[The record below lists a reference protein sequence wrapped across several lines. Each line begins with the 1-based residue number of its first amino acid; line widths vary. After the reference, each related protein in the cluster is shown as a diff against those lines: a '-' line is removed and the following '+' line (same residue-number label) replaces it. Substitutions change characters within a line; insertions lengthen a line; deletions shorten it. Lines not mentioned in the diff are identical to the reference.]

1 MEIKGKVNTD
11 TINVHKGELM
21 EYKNQ
26 TENRAFQEM
35 LQAAVKRLQNRSG
48 EDIAT
53 KSGAVFH
60 DCSADE
66 RQSARGYAGAHDEP
80 AGE

>member
-11 TINVHKGELM
+11 TINAHKGELM

-35 LQAAVKRLQNRSG
+35 LQAAVNGCKIVPERRLLQKAG
-48 EDIAT
+48 LFFIA
-53 KSGAVFH
+53 A
-60 DCSADE
+60 E
-66 RQSARGYAGAHDEP
+66 MYLR
-80 AGE
+80 